1 MDEGS
6 PVRLVNL
13 SIARPWFKAVNIH
26 GSSKEKALIM
36 PLDQGYFDL
45 SEVITILAEIDYPG
59 PVGLFCYSIRGDA
72 REHLKASMTR
82 WIYLTKI

>member
-1 MDEGS
+1 
-6 PVRLVNL
+6 
-13 SIARPWFKAVNIH
+13 
-26 GSSKEKALIM
+26 M